1 MAQRKTPLHEACGAG
16 DVGKAHVLL
25 MSRADIN
32 ARDSTGSTAM
42 HWAAGNGHVGAL
54 RVLFGFGMDTEQTN
68 NAGRTALHDACMLC
82 RPDSVQALLEAGAN
96 EDAKGDD
103 GLCAVDLARN
113 NYVGSDDDAKRCVKI
128 MKSWGKK
135 TKEEK
140 EKAITRP
147 VKWEP
152 THPEYVPPEP
162 PKLGPAWKHRK
173 APNTML
179 EKIIFVIAL
188 VVLGA
193 IMILAIRYVQDMDAN
208 APFDRRELRAPSG
221 GANIFDL
228 FNGNFEKEY
237 QRHLKK
243 KT

>member
-1 MAQRKTPLHEACGAG
+1 M
-16 DVGKAHVLL
+16 
-25 MSRADIN
+25 
-32 ARDSTGSTAM
+32 
-42 HWAAGNGHVGAL
+42 
-54 RVLFGFGMDTEQTN
+54 
-68 NAGRTALHDACMLC
+68 
-82 RPDSVQALLEAGAN
+82 LEAGAN

-193 IMILAIRYVQDMDAN
+193 IMILAIRCECCRTQLARMVTLNSVYALPDVQDMDAN